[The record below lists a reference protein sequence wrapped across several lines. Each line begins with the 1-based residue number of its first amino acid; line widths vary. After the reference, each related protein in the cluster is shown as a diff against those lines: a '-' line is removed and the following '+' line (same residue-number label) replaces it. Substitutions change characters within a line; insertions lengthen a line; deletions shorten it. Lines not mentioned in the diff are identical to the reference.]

1 MALLEFYGD
10 SCPHCVKMAPLVER
24 LKKDG
29 LAIETLEVWQNEEN
43 AKRMAELDKG
53 LCGGVP
59 FFYNTETKAFLC
71 GESDY
76 DDLKA
81 WATQK

>member
-24 LKKDG
+24 LKSEG
-29 LAIETLEVWQNEEN
+29 TEIETLEVWQNEDN

-59 FFYNTETKAFLC
+59 FFYNTETKTFLC
-71 GESDY
+71 GEAILE
-76 DDLKA
+76 DLKA
-81 WATQK
+81 WATNK